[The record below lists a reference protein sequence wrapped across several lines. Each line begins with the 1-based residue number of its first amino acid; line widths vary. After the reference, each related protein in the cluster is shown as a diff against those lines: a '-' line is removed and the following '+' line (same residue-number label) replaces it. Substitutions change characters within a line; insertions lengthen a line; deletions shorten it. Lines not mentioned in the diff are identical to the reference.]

1 MVKRAKLQNINK
13 NAVIINLRSF
23 LKKKNIKDKFKE
35 GSNDIKISK
44 ITRRIHKEFHL
55 FKPYN

>member
-1 MVKRAKLQNINK
+1 MKK